1 MGGAISYHIQVDNN
15 SGFTSP
21 EIDTTTSSSDYTPG
35 SSLSPDIYYWRVQAS
50 NSGGDGPWS
59 SPTWSFTIDTAP
71 SSAPSLSSPTNG
83 SSTYDAT
90 PDFDWSSV
98 SGATSY
104 DIQVDNNSNFTS
116 PEIDTTTSSSDYTP
130 GSSLSP
136 DTYYWRVR
144 ASNSCGDGPWSDSF
158 EVLVLYKAPAPPVYD
173 EWNFMPLLL
182 KQR

>member
-1 MGGAISYHIQVDNN
+1 MDVQNIAIHELGHSLQRLDLYGTADTEKTMYGIAADGEIKKRTLHADDIAGIRYIYPGRPSLSSPANSSSACDATPYFDWSSVGGAISYHIQVDNN
-15 SGFTSP
+15 SG
-21 EIDTTTSSSDYTPG
+21 
-35 SSLSPDIYYWRVQAS
+35 
-50 NSGGDGPWS
+50 
-59 SPTWSFTIDTAP
+59 
-71 SSAPSLSSPTNG
+71 
-83 SSTYDAT
+83 
-90 PDFDWSSV
+90 
-98 SGATSY
+98 
-104 DIQVDNNSNFTS
+104 FTS